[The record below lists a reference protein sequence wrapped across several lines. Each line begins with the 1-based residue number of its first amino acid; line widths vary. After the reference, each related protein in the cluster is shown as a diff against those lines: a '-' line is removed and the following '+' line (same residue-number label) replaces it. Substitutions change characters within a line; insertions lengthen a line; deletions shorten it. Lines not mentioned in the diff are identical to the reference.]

1 MLRLILTQPLLG
13 TNIFGTDE
21 APRYTKGMSIC
32 AAFTFF
38 IGILAFGLRT
48 LLVWENKK
56 LDTLYGSHIYE
67 GNKSKDQSH
76 NGEGTVGE
84 ENYGPHFRYIL

>member
-1 MLRLILTQPLLG
+1 MLG
-13 TNIFGTDE
+13 TNIFGADE
-21 APRYTKGMSIC
+21 APRYTRGMSVC

-38 IGILAFGLRT
+38 IGILAFALRT

-56 LDTLYGSHIYE
+56 LDDRYRTQVDEVKVS
-67 GNKSKDQSH
+67 NDQSPR
-76 NGEGTVGE
+76 GDSAVGE